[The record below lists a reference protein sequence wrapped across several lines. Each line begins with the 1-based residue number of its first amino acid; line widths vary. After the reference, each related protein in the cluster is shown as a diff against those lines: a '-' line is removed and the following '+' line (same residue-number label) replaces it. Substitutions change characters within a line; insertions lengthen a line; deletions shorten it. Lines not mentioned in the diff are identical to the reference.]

1 MSILYRT
8 REEKG
13 RGKSKFFKIFLRVPK
28 SVGCRRCFSYYL
40 YGQHGWLRRC
50 RLSCNGG
57 SVNAEKSEKRAEDH
71 VRSCVCR
78 SFFSCKNTHEKSDA
92 DQSAAFPGE
101 LSLKGS
107 LTCESIISHVVKK
120 ATPTKASLFPVNPS
134 HEGCGSIC
142 IVSRARKCGAGFCG
156 ISPVCFMKAFF
167 TGLSSAA
174 NGGDGENPAGA
185 AAFML

>member
-1 MSILYRT
+1 MGSSFGKTCMEGLINRKLSMSVLYRT

-78 SFFSCKNTHEKSDA
+78 SFFLAKIRT
-92 DQSAAFPGE
+92 
-101 LSLKGS
+101 
-107 LTCESIISHVVKK
+107 KK
-120 ATPTKASLFPVNPS
+120 AMPTKASLFPVTPM
-134 HEGCGSIC
+134 HEGCESIC
-142 IVSRARKCGAGFCG
+142 IVSRARKCGAGICG

-174 NGGDGENPAGA
+174 NGGDGEFSAGA